1 MMENQSINSEKK
13 AQSLQEYRQNTNQIE
28 NGDILNLWIKFE
40 KTNNFRK
47 SNEWDVGSIFMF
59 KIDWIKM
66 QV

>member
-1 MMENQSINSEKK
+1 MMENQSINSDKK

-28 NGDILNLWIKFE
+28 NGDILNLWMKFE

-59 KIDWIKM
+59 
-66 QV
+66 